1 MPCPNGVS
9 RLKSR
14 SLFVSHPGNLH
25 SVEILSDQTAIAEA
39 AHACRRAELAGAVS
53 WSQAGSVR
61 RTPRV
66 PPPRPYGALGF
77 QSGPLGIQFRSQGIE
92 SRIPA
97 SVGTGGTSFQ

>member
-39 AHACRRAELAGAVS
+39 AHACRRAELAGAGITV
-53 WSQAGSVR
+53 AGGQR
-61 RTPRV
+61 EANTART
-66 PPPRPYGALGF
+66 
-77 QSGPLGIQFRSQGIE
+77 S
-92 SRIPA
+92 
-97 SVGTGGTSFQ
+97 T